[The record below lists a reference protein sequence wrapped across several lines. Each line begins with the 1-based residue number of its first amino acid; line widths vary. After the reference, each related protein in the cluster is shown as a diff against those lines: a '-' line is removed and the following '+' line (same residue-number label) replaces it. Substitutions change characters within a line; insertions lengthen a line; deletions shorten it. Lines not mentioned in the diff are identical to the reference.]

1 MRGIY
6 LFNFTKLSGLE
17 RGYVPLYYTSENHTF
32 GWYWIER
39 EWSSSGYVAEYYDED
54 PQNYTS
60 FYEVFIPLPW
70 DGDYV
75 F

>member
-1 MRGIY
+1 M
-6 LFNFTKLSGLE
+6 
-17 RGYVPLYYTSENHTF
+17 PLYYTSENHTF